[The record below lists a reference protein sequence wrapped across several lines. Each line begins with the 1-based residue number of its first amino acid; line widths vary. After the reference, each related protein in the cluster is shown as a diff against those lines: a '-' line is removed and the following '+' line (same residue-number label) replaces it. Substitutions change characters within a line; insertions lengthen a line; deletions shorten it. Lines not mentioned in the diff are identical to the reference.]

1 MTWWQMWSMKGC
13 LTGAHTTLR
22 YAWCLLPSLVVL
34 KAVARCLP
42 ASPPACLVAC
52 LLMCSQADHAVDC
65 QVHRAGEDT
74 WYQVQDLHVTDILP
88 QMVALSETYLQV
100 R

>member
-1 MTWWQMWSMKGC
+1 M
-13 LTGAHTTLR
+13 
-22 YAWCLLPSLVVL
+22 P
-34 KAVARCLP
+34 
-42 ASPPACLVAC
+42 
-52 LLMCSQADHAVDC
+52 

-100 R
+100 SLSVCGNICCGATQDCSGHVVQNSATAGWDAPGTMEHC

>member
-1 MTWWQMWSMKGC
+1 MVTSVQR
-13 LTGAHTTLR
+13 LLQR
-22 YAWCLLPSLVVL
+22 LLPGVS
-34 KAVARCLP
+34 
-42 ASPPACLVAC
+42 PACL
-52 LLMCSQADHAVDC
+52 LSSTQADDLAVGR

-100 R
+100 K